1 MLFQMGC
8 TTTAVPIRNFGLAP
22 PKPHFVAKGGG
33 GGELSTT
40 PEVLN
45 YPINKCQ
52 KHIRTFSA
60 VQKLW

>member
-33 GGELSTT
+33 GGGTLHYAGST
-40 PEVLN
+40 
-45 YPINKCQ
+45 
-52 KHIRTFSA
+52 
-60 VQKLW
+60 KLPYKQMPKAH